1 MFEFLQRKASLIR
14 QVESL
19 EAERNK
25 LRDERDTAQSE
36 LTKFQATKKMEEE
49 EIKHGLKMEQERAK
63 LEKLQHEAKVAKE
76 RDEAIGKVKDQYRD
90 KMETELLRQIAD
102 GKDLYKQ
109 ILARLPDVNVKLR
122 GAVR

>member
-1 MFEFLQRKASLIR
+1 MFGFLERKASLIR

-25 LRDERDTAQSE
+25 LRDERDNAQSE

-90 KMETELLRQIAD
+90 KMESELRAQIERANVM
-102 GKDLYKQ
+102 YKE
-109 ILARLPDVNVKLR
+109 ILGRLPDVNVKLR
-122 GAVR
+122 GSVR